1 MIVKAR
7 FHTVNLRKWFPPGD
21 SLAAKVARLCILRE
35 DFLLELHG
43 ITTEEIKD
51 LDKHSEYW
59 RRLYFLRNLIRTLNE
74 IQSGIQ
80 RIRSDVQFKA
90 LLDKQPTAVQAE
102 FNKHAEAMAK
112 GIETLKDVRN
122 EICGHVLE
130 SAVQE
135 TLDEMHPDAFGF
147 YEVTPILKTTHYK
160 FAGELAAQILVK
172 STPDKDKA
180 KVLADKM
187 VQIGDQFEAFSLI
200 ERILFMYIE
209 ARALLP
215 LKRSH

>member
-1 MIVKAR
+1 MIIKAR

-21 SLAAKVARLCILRE
+21 PLAAKVARLCILRE
-35 DFLLELHG
+35 DFLLELRG
-43 ITTEEIKD
+43 ITTEEIRD
-51 LDKHSEYW
+51 LDQHSEYW

-80 RIRSDVQFKA
+80 RIRSDIQFKA
-90 LLDKQPTAVQAE
+90 LLDKQPPSIQAE
-102 FNKHAEAMAK
+102 FREHAVAMAK
-112 GIETLKDVRN
+112 GVETLKDVRN

-135 TLDEMHPDAFGF
+135 TLDEMHPDVFGL

-172 STPDKDKA
+172 GAPDKDKA

-209 ARALLP
+209 AHGLLP
-215 LKRSH
+215 LKRRG